1 MSQEDFAESIETTPP
16 YLSQIL
22 TMTNRSIGLK
32 LLLRIKMKYPA
43 VDLNWLIAGTGEMFL
58 PAEKNSKNCP
68 HCKEMAKTIDS
79 LKQSLTIALNT
90 IDRIKGNKEQQ
101 LEIYV
106 STTTPNCRHNLGT
119 KLCMYLSLNV
129 VSSLVRTAR
138 KDLSKITQVF
148 FALYQSVAKTP
159 SGKNVGTKRLFKAF
173 LPYCRHKKGPKNL

>member
-1 MSQEDFAESIETTPP
+1 MFYNMKNRIRALIKELNMSQEDFAESIETTPP

-90 IDRIKGNKEQQ
+90 IDRIKGNKEQ
-101 LEIYV
+101 
-106 STTTPNCRHNLGT
+106 
-119 KLCMYLSLNV
+119 
-129 VSSLVRTAR
+129 
-138 KDLSKITQVF
+138 
-148 FALYQSVAKTP
+148 
-159 SGKNVGTKRLFKAF
+159 
-173 LPYCRHKKGPKNL
+173 